1 MSKNFELLQKLG
13 KEQNLFHIS
22 GNSSGAVK
30 DADYKQAATPET
42 TPGEPEPKKPEPK
55 KPEVR
60 IRWPQMAKE
69 KVARWRDEIPTK
81 TPRSTGFE
89 KIKRREEVK
98 LVQRIFHTGDQ
109 RGPQVVIFSGVETG
123 CASPII
129 GARISEILAA
139 GGQGPVCI
147 VDANLE
153 APFLHRYFHLD
164 NSKGLSDAIL
174 DSGQVQDFTHHLS
187 ETNLW
192 VMPSGSANIKQHLP
206 GSSDRLRSI
215 MIELRTLFKYVVI
228 DLPLYLDRAPI
239 VHSFAADG
247 LVLVVEANSTRR
259 ETVRELMKEL
269 QMLRTRVLGVVLN
282 NRTFPIPEAI
292 YQKL

>member
-1 MSKNFELLQKLG
+1 MSKNFELLKQIG

-30 DADYKQAATPET
+30 DADYERAATPET
-42 TPGEPEPKKPEPK
+42 TPGEPEPKKPE
-55 KPEVR
+55 VQ
-60 IRWPQMAKE
+60 ILWPQLAKE
-69 KVARWRDEIPTK
+69 RVAGWREEIPTK
-81 TPRSTGFE
+81 TPRSTEFE
-89 KIKRREEVK
+89 KIVRREEVK
-98 LVQRIFHTGDQ
+98 LVQRIFYAGGQ
-109 RGPQVVIFSGVETG
+109 RAPQVVIFSGVEAG
-123 CASPII
+123 WASPII
-129 GARISEILAA
+129 GARSSEILAA
-139 GGQGPVCI
+139 RGEGPVCI

-153 APFLHRYFHLD
+153 APFLHRYFRLD

-174 DSGQVQDFTHHLS
+174 DSGPVQDFTHHLS

-206 GSSDRLRSI
+206 GSSDRLSSRI
-215 MIELRTLFKYVVI
+215 IELRTLFKYVVI
-228 DLPLYLDRAPI
+228 DLPLHLDRASI
-239 VHSFAADG
+239 VPSFAADG

-259 ETVRELMKEL
+259 ETVRELMEEL

-292 YQKL
+292 YHKL